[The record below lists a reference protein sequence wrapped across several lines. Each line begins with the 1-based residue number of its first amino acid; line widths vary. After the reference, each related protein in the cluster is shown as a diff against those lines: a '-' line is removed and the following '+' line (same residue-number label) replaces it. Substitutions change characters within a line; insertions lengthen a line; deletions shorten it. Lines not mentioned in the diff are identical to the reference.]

1 MRLKPEQLNDSL
13 QTKLAPIYLLSGDEP
28 LQLVELSDA
37 IRQAAK
43 RAGFSERDI
52 FSTDSGFDWSDI
64 SNAASS
70 LSIFG
75 DKKVLDLRVPSA
87 NFGTEGAKTLTTY
100 CEYLPAD
107 TILLITCGKL
117 NSASLK
123 TRWFEAIDK
132 VGITIQV
139 RPLEGEELLQWLK
152 NRLQQRGM
160 NTDNEGLQL
169 LSTRIEGNLLAAAQ
183 EIEKLYVLYGSGM
196 LTVEQI
202 FDAVADN
209 SRYDVFKL
217 IDTLLAANV
226 NRIFKVL
233 AGLQAEGIAA
243 PIVLWALMREAR
255 TITKIKLALSSGQSK
270 DTVFRQ
276 HQIWDKRISLMEKA
290 IKRLS
295 HHQLFDILSLSA
307 KADRQAKGQEVG
319 DAWETILAIC
329 LLFTAPNNS
338 IKTR

>member
-1 MRLKPEQLNDSL
+1 MRLKPEQLAGAL
-13 QTKLAPIYLLSGDEP
+13 QKNLASVYLLSGDEP
-28 LQLVELSDA
+28 LQIGELSDA

-43 RAGFSERDI
+43 NAVFSERDI

-139 RPLEGEELLQWLK
+139 RPLEGEELLQWLR
-152 NRLQQRGM
+152 NRLQQRGL

-183 EIEKLYVLYGSGM
+183 EIEKLYVLYGGGM

-202 FDAVADN
+202 FDVVADS

-226 NRIFKVL
+226 NRVFKVL
-233 AGLQAEGIAA
+233 AGLQSEGIAA
-243 PIVLWALMREAR
+243 PVVLWALMREAR
-255 TITKIKLALSSGQSK
+255 TLSKIKLALSNGQSK

-276 HQIWDKRISLMEKA
+276 HQIWDKRISLIEKT

-295 HHQLFDILSLSA
+295 HNQLFDILRLSA
-307 KADRQAKGQEVG
+307 KADRQAKGQESG

-329 LLFTAPNNS
+329 LLFTTPNHS

>member
-1 MRLKPEQLNDSL
+1 MRIKPEELANAL
-13 QTKLAPIYLLSGDEP
+13 QKNLASVYLLSGDEP
-28 LQLVELSDA
+28 LQILELSDA

-87 NFGTEGAKTLTTY
+87 NFGTDGAKTLTTY

-139 RPLEGEELLQWLK
+139 RPLEGDELLQWLK
-152 NRLQQRGM
+152 NRLQQRGLSA
-160 NTDNEGLQL
+160 DNEGMQL
-169 LSTRIEGNLLAAAQ
+169 LSSRIEGNLLAAAQ
-183 EIEKLYVLYGSGM
+183 EIEKLYVLYGSGI
-196 LTVEQI
+196 LTAEQI

-217 IDTLLAANV
+217 IDALLAANI
-226 NRIFKVL
+226 NRLFKVL

-243 PIVLWALMREAR
+243 PVVLWALMREAR
-255 TITKIKLALSSGQSK
+255 TISKIKLALSSGQSK

-276 HQIWDKRISLMEKA
+276 HQIWDKRTSLMEKA
-290 IKRLS
+290 LKRLS
-295 HHQLFDILSLSA
+295 HNHLFEILSLSA
-307 KADRQAKGQEVG
+307 KADRQAKGQEFG
-319 DAWETILAIC
+319 DAWETILAVC
-329 LLFTAPNNS
+329 LLFTAQNTP
-338 IKTR
+338 IKN